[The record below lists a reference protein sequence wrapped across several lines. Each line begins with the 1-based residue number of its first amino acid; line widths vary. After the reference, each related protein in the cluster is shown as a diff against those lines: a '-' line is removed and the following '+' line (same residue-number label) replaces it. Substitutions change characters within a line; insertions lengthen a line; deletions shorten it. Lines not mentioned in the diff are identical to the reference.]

1 LEETTL
7 ETEHNIRLTSAEI
20 ANLWTNYMHDSLG
33 SCVLSFFLEKTEDT
47 EIKSVLDYALSLS
60 KKHIQT
66 ITDLLNH
73 EDYPI
78 PVGFTTNDDVDFEA
92 PRLFSDTFHLHYV
105 YHMTKM
111 GLTSDTLALSLAAR
125 SDIRDYYSECI
136 ASSIEL
142 QHRAV
147 ELLLRKGI
155 YIRPPYITT
164 PKSVDFVQHQNFL
177 TGWFGERKPLLAME
191 IMQLHHN
198 IQTNA
203 IGKAVVM
210 GFSQVAKTADVRDY
224 MVRGKKISTKHIE
237 IFGSLLTDND
247 LPVPMTWDSDVMD
260 STVPPFSDKLMM
272 FHVFSLNSAGMGN
285 YGTAI
290 STTTRRDLVT
300 HYIRLNAEIGQYVE
314 DGVNIMIKRGW
325 MEQPPQSIDRDE
337 IAKE

>member
-1 LEETTL
+1 L

-20 ANLWTNYMHDSLG
+20 ANLWTNYMHDSLS
-33 SCVLSFFLEKTEDT
+33 SCVLSFFLEKTEDI

-73 EDYPI
+73 ENYPI
-78 PVGFTTNDDVDFEA
+78 PVGFSTEDVDLTA
-92 PRLFSDTFHLHYV
+92 PRLFSDTFHLNYV

-177 TGWFGERKPLLAME
+177 TGWFGERKPFLALE
-191 IMQLHHN
+191 FIH
-198 IQTNA
+198 
-203 IGKAVVM
+203 
-210 GFSQVAKTADVRDY
+210 
-224 MVRGKKISTKHIE
+224 
-237 IFGSLLTDND
+237 
-247 LPVPMTWDSDVMD
+247 
-260 STVPPFSDKLMM
+260 
-272 FHVFSLNSAGMGN
+272 LNH
-285 YGTAI
+285 T
-290 STTTRRDLVT
+290 
-300 HYIRLNAEIGQYVE
+300 
-314 DGVNIMIKRGW
+314 
-325 MEQPPQSIDRDE
+325 
-337 IAKE
+337 